1 MQSEIFTTLLV
12 FLTSANREIVK
23 STLGYIK
30 LSIHTLPT
38 DLLQPH
44 LKDLVPALLRWSH
57 DHKNHFKAK
66 VRHIFERM
74 LRRFGWTDVYS
85 CAGEEEAAKVL
96 VNIKKRKERAKRKK
110 NARGEEE
117 DEDEVSV
124 FAARL
129 ESIWSFRS
137 VLQNPPLVMLSRTF
151 CTEAK
156 ASWTTAM
163 TKSRRQDVQMPL
175 PNARALTMG
184 QGYVSMTMSLWIFF
198 KVPHPVSRVGVV
210 SFLNVYN
217 SDLRNIH
224 DQVRNQIG
232 VVSQARTPLVLR
244 PKKIPAK

>member
-38 DLLQPH
+38 DLLRPH

-74 LRRFGWTDVYS
+74 LRRFGWNDVYS

-110 NARGEEE
+110 NGRGEEE
-117 DEDEVSV
+117 GEEVSV
-124 FAARL
+124 CQFYREVVSAIAILYRTFPSNL
-129 ESIWSFRS
+129 
-137 VLQNPPLVMLSRTF
+137 PLVMLSRMCYTVARVSW
-151 CTEAK
+151 TIVMMRPRQVIQMRPRNAK
-156 ASWTTAM
+156 ALIMVHDYESTT
-163 TKSRRQDVQMPL
+163 TSPWISSRELHLELQ
-175 PNARALTMG
+175 
-184 QGYVSMTMSLWIFF
+184 VSINL
-198 KVPHPVSRVGVV
+198 
-210 SFLNVYN
+210 
-217 SDLRNIH
+217 
-224 DQVRNQIG
+224 
-232 VVSQARTPLVLR
+232 
-244 PKKIPAK
+244 